1 MPFLL
6 PIDRYSGSTVNS
18 VSWNRSS
25 PVLSTIGPT
34 SYAPTET
41 SSPSPFAVSCSFSV
55 FPWWPTLVSKLPSY
69 FDERII
75 KGTIVSGW
83 RLHIPINGFL
93 LGQRNVH
100 PLGMFF
106 PNYSDI
112 LDIRRE
118 KILRL
123 HTSDDGYTIELLLV
137 YLLGRVCTSDH
148 GCEYRIS

>member
-1 MPFLL
+1 MV
-6 PIDRYSGSTVNS
+6 TNVS
-18 VSWNRSS
+18 VEIKYIIYFGERKIKRERSF
-25 PVLSTIGPT
+25 T
-34 SYAPTET
+34 
-41 SSPSPFAVSCSFSV
+41 
-55 FPWWPTLVSKLPSY
+55 
-69 FDERII
+69 
-75 KGTIVSGW
+75 GW

-100 PLGMFF
+100 PLGMLF
-106 PNYSDI
+106 PNYSHI

-148 GCEYRIS
+148 GCE